1 MKHLLVSII
10 ALALFSSC
18 NEDFLGMKPDQ
29 KQRVPSTVSDYQALL
44 DYSDLMNGTSSHTLG
59 LIGADQYYI
68 IDARYNTFPSGVDL
82 NYQKQAYTWEDV
94 IYQGGEVQGDWPKA
108 YARILN
114 TNIALDGLSI
124 IEPEVSDQPQWNNG
138 RGCALFHRAMNYY
151 NLAQLFCGQ
160 YHTQTASAL
169 PGLPLRLEADLTLS
183 TPRST
188 VKKTYQQIIS
198 DLKEA
203 AELLPE
209 KPLNVFRPSKPAAYA
224 LLARTYLQMADYRM
238 GLEYA
243 DLARSFGYTLINYN
257 ELNLSLANTFPVN
270 GLGNPEVIFNSY
282 VANVAPLNPSFYNME
297 AKLLESY
304 DQDDLRYKAY
314 FYSSTDNRILF
325 KGSYTGKPSIF
336 FTGLAVDELYL
347 IRAECNQRIGNAAL
361 AVEDLNKLLLNRY
374 KTGSFIPYNVQS
386 GQDMLR
392 IILNERYK
400 ELVFRG
406 TRWGDLRR
414 LNLEPVFATPLRRN
428 IGNNV
433 FGLLPADP
441 RWVWPLPPEAIT
453 AGGYVQNQR

>member
-1 MKHLLVSII
+1 MKYKLVTII
-10 ALALFSSC
+10 TLFLFSSC
-18 NEDFLGMKPDQ
+18 TKDFLGMKPDQ

-44 DYSDLMNGTSSHTLG
+44 DYSDLMNGTSSHILG

-68 IDARYNTFPSGVDL
+68 IDARYNSFPLGVDI
-82 NYQKQAYTWEDV
+82 NYQKNAYTWEKD
-94 IYQGGEVQGDWPKA
+94 IFQGGELQGDWQKA

-124 IEPEVSDQPQWNNG
+124 IEPEVSDQLQWNNAK
-138 RGCALFHRAMNYY
+138 GCALFHRAMNYY
-151 NLAQLFCGQ
+151 NLAQLFCEQ
-160 YHTQTASAL
+160 YHTQTASTSL
-169 PGLPLRLEADLTLS
+169 GLPLRVEADLTLN

-188 VKKTYQQIIS
+188 VEKTYQQVIS

-209 KPLNVFRPSKPAAYA
+209 KPVNIYRPSKPAAYA
-224 LLARTYLQMADYRM
+224 LLSRAYLQMADYKM

-243 DLARSFGYTLINYN
+243 DLALSFGYSLINYN

-270 GLGNPEVIFNSY
+270 GLGNPEVIFNTY
-282 VANVAPLNPSFYNME
+282 VANVAPLNPSFYSME
-297 AKLLESY
+297 AKLLGSY
-304 DQDDLRYKAY
+304 HQDDLRYKAY

-361 AVEDLNKLLLNRY
+361 AVEDLNKLLLSRY
-374 KTGSFIPYNVQS
+374 KTGSFNAYNVQS

-392 IILNERYK
+392 IILHERYK
-400 ELVFRG
+400 ELIFRG
-406 TRWGDLRR
+406 TRWSDLRR
-414 LNLEPVFATPLRRN
+414 LNLEPVFATPLSRN

-433 FGLLPADP
+433 FELLPTDP